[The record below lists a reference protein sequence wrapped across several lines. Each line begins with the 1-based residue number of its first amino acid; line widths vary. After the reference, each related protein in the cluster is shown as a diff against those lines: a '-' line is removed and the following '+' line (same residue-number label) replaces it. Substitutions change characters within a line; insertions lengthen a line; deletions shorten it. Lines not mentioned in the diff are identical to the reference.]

1 MTKASGESRTMARTM
16 PTSSPRL
23 ATLLSV
29 AMSALAVACEDAPSR
44 ATPDADMALDA
55 GDDLAPRDVFVAQ
68 QDVTTSAD
76 ILTTPDLPRDITTSR
91 DAGPAPCDEVERF
104 TPVFRDTIAR
114 WSTQDALGG
123 WPEAPVVFV
132 GSSSIRRWEGLAR
145 AYTDYNPLQRGVGGA
160 QLGEVALYA
169 RELVTRH
176 DPRAVVVYA
185 GTNDLSAGVSANVV
199 VERFRCLRHRVA
211 QDLGWD
217 RPVFFIG
224 VVPTPARWS
233 QWPEA
238 RAVNTAIAAL
248 VASDPGLVYVDV
260 ATPFLAT
267 GSPPAASLFVSD
279 GLHLTESGYALW
291 NRAIRAALEAVIS
304 PRPPQSA
311 PSAAL
316 AAGTRVL
323 VDLGPNNAADGED
336 SPSPDHM
343 GQHWNNWHAL
353 AGGGE
358 VPPGEQR
365 INLVTSTGARTGIDL
380 VVAGGFL
387 ANGRRNGGLLWPDAA
402 RLGSLAV
409 GSATGDYFYI
419 QDADAPG
426 ALFLRGLD
434 PSRAYTFRLF
444 AARDATEVRI
454 TRYTLAGASM
464 TSVTLQTS
472 GAGAGR
478 NGATTNDDDVAVV
491 RGVRPDAWGHVFLD
505 VAIERGTYAYVS
517 AFELSVE

>member
-1 MTKASGESRTMARTM
+1 M
-16 PTSSPRL
+16 PPSSPRPAL
-23 ATLLSV
+23 RGSLITVSV
-29 AMSALAVACEDAPSR
+29 LAVACESAPIN
-44 ATPDADMALDA
+44 APPDANETFDA
-55 GDDLAPRDVFVAQ
+55 GDDLAPSDVFVAPSDVSTAADVSSTP
-68 QDVTTSAD
+68 DVT
-76 ILTTPDLPRDITTSR
+76 RDAPASY
-91 DAGPAPCDEVERF
+91 DAGPAPCAEVERF
-104 TPVFRDTIAR
+104 TPVFRSAIER
-114 WSTQDALGG
+114 WSSQDALGG

-160 QLGEVALYA
+160 QLGEIALYA

-185 GTNDLSAGVSANVV
+185 GTNDLSAGVSASVV

-211 QDLGWD
+211 QALGRD
-217 RPVFFIG
+217 RPVLFLG

-233 QWPEA
+233 QWPTA
-238 RAVNTAIAAL
+238 RAVNTAVAELA
-248 VASDPGLVYVDV
+248 ASDPGLVYVDV

-279 GLHLTESGYALW
+279 GLHLSESGYALW
-291 NRAIRAALEAVIS
+291 NRAIRPALEAVIP
-304 PRPPQSA
+304 PRPPKSA
-311 PSAAL
+311 PSPAL

-323 VDLGPNNAADGED
+323 VDLGPNSAADGED
-336 SPSPDHM
+336 PPSPDHM
-343 GQHWNNWHAL
+343 GQHWNNWHSL
-353 AGGGE
+353 TGGGE
-358 VPPGEQR
+358 VLPGEQR
-365 INLVTSTGARTGIDL
+365 VDLVTSTGARTHIDL

-387 ANGRRNGGLLWPDAA
+387 ANGRRNGGLLWPEAA

-434 PSRAYTFRLF
+434 PSRTYTFRLF

-454 TRYTLAGASM
+454 TRYTLAGANM
-464 TSVTLQTS
+464 ASVTLQTS

-491 RGVRPDAWGHVFLD
+491 RGVRPDAWGHVSLD
-505 VAIERGTYAYVS
+505 VAVERGTYAYLA
-517 AFELSVE
+517 AFELAVE